1 MTEELVEKAIQA
13 AREEIAR
20 QKDADAAPVSAEFV
34 RRGEW
39 DDTSEVRQAIAIAHA
54 VVPVVLEEAAKV
66 AEADNG
72 RTPHGNIDYGP
83 NVPIRIA
90 AAIRQM
96 GSI

>member
-20 QKDADAAPVSAEFV
+20 QKDAGAAPVSAEFV

-39 DDTSEVRQAIAIAHA
+39 DDVSEVRQAIAIARA
-54 VVPVVLEEAAKV
+54 VIPVVLEEAAKV
-66 AEADNG
+66 ADKAFADP
-72 RTPHGNIDYGP
+72 RWDSAHG
-83 NVPIRIA
+83 A
-90 AAIRQM
+90 AASVIARDIRNL